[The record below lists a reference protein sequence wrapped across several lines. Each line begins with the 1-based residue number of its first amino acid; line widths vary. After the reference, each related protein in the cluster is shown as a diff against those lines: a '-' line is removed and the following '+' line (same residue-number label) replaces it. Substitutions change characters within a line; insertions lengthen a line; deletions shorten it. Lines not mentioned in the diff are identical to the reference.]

1 MENIGG
7 AICSPSALF
16 TNPGDRAVRQMAG
29 GGREG
34 GGADRRDRP
43 GRRRGRLVWLAGIVA
58 IAVAFGGPGRGDAR
72 AAGARQAVVLTID
85 GAIDP
90 ASADYAVRG
99 IAAAKPADTAV
110 IVLRM
115 DTPGGLDTSMRAI
128 IRAILASPVPVVAY
142 VAPSGARAASAGTYI
157 AYACPIAAMAPGT
170 NLGAATPIAIGGL
183 PGLPGGEP
191 AGGTGRKEPGEP
203 ASTEARKM
211 LNDAIA
217 YIRSLAELNGRNEEW
232 AVEAV
237 RGAASLSAVEALKL
251 HVIDVIAGDVPD
263 LLRKI
268 DGRIVTV
275 DGKPEMLA
283 TAGLRL
289 VPVRPDWRTRFLSII
304 TDPSVAYLLMLLGAY
319 GLIFELMSP
328 GAVLPGT
335 IGAISLIVALFG
347 LDLLPIDYAG
357 AGLLLV
363 GIGMMVAEA
372 VIGAFGVIG
381 VGGVVAFGIGS
392 VLMFR
397 GGTPGFG
404 LPVATVLAATVAS
417 AAFFLLALA
426 MLLRARRRPVVT
438 GGEAL
443 IGAEARVI
451 SWQGMQ
457 GTVRVAGE
465 VWQARGAAAFA
476 AGDAVTVE
484 GRENLVLGVAPGG
497 SGEGRDRKEKP

>member
-1 MENIGG
+1 
-7 AICSPSALF
+7 
-16 TNPGDRAVRQMAG
+16 MAG
-29 GGREG
+29 GGRDVLRT
-34 GGADRRDRP
+34 DRRDSP
-43 GRRRGRLVWLAGIVA
+43 GQRRGWRDGAEAGRAAGRMRGRLAWLAGIVA
-58 IAVAFGGPGRGDAR
+58 IAVAFGGPGQGDAR
-72 AAGARQAVVLTID
+72 AAGPRQAVVLTID

-183 PGLPGGEP
+183 PGRGN
-191 AGGTGRKEPGEP
+191 GTARKEPGEP

-211 LNDAIA
+211 LNDAMA

-237 RGAASLSAVEALKL
+237 RGAASLSAAEALKL
-251 HVIDVIAGDVPD
+251 HVIDVIADDVPD
-263 LLRKI
+263 LLLKI
-268 DGRIVTV
+268 DGRIVKV
-275 DGKPEMLA
+275 DGKSEMLA
-283 TAGLRL
+283 TAGLQL
-289 VPVRPDWRTRFLSII
+289 VPIQPGWRTRFLSII

-357 AGLLLV
+357 VGLVLV

-381 VGGVVAFGIGS
+381 VGGVIAFGIGS

-397 GGTPGFG
+397 GGMPGFG

-451 SWQGMQ
+451 SWQGMK

-484 GRENLVLGVAPGG
+484 GRENLVLVVAPGG